1 MNAESPTHHGRHA
14 LPDHLHLEVGT
25 VSGLIFSGV
34 VYEVNLPGSAGG
46 MGVLP
51 GHVPV
56 LTTLDAGMLSY
67 RTSADAE
74 PAALYVVGGLAEV
87 GPGYV
92 HVLADHA
99 VHSEEAD
106 AVRRAEALRLVQMPN
121 HRSSHDC
128 PTPNGGGLGIAGMAA
143 YYFPDCTFDAKIWLI
158 FLYPTLFFIG
168 TTLYVKSVL
177 RERKNPLYLYASIL
191 FHAILVLGLMFVD
204 WQTALCFIP
213 AWLRAVIAPRFKLSV
228 KQTGLLEMATSLLFL
243 VSLLVV

>member
-1 MNAESPTHHGRHA
+1 MNAESTTHHGRHA

-106 AVRRAEALRLVQMPN
+106 AVRRAEALHRAEAQHVPEPRPADFKGIKAALDQELLRFFQMV
-121 HRSSHDC
+121 
-128 PTPNGGGLGIAGMAA
+128 
-143 YYFPDCTFDAKIWLI
+143 
-158 FLYPTLFFIG
+158 LFG
-168 TTLYVKSVL
+168 
-177 RERKNPLYLYASIL
+177 RKP
-191 FHAILVLGLMFVD
+191 
-204 WQTALCFIP
+204 
-213 AWLRAVIAPRFKLSV
+213 
-228 KQTGLLEMATSLLFL
+228 
-243 VSLLVV
+243 

>member
-1 MNAESPTHHGRHA
+1 MVKLLISNQYGAIVMA
-14 LPDHLHLEVGT
+14 L
-25 VSGLIFSGV
+25 
-34 VYEVNLPGSAGG
+34 LPF
-46 MGVLP
+46 LY
-51 GHVPV
+51 
-56 LTTLDAGMLSY
+56 GMLSSQMIWQQLFLLVAWFCLY
-67 RTSADAE
+67 LFTYPFFNLFKGRNLELNRRWCWRYGLTALCLSL
-74 PAALYVVGGLAEV
+74 PALWHNWQVLYFLLAMLPFALLTIYYVKQKNE
-87 GPGYV
+87 
-92 HVLADHA
+92 
-99 VHSEEAD
+99 
-106 AVRRAEALRLVQMPN
+106 RALGNDFAAIVIF
-121 HRSSHDC
+121 
-128 PTPNGGGLGIAGMAA
+128 GIAGMAA

>member
-1 MNAESPTHHGRHA
+1 MVKLLISNQHGVIVMA
-14 LPDHLHLEVGT
+14 L
-25 VSGLIFSGV
+25 
-34 VYEVNLPGSAGG
+34 LPF
-46 MGVLP
+46 LY
-51 GHVPV
+51 
-56 LTTLDAGMLSY
+56 GMLSAQFVWQQLFLLVAWFCLY
-67 RTSADAE
+67 LFTYPFFNLFKGRNLELNRRWCWRYGLTALCLSL
-74 PAALYVVGGLAEV
+74 PALWHNWQVLYFLLAMLPFALLTIYYVKQKDE
-87 GPGYV
+87 
-92 HVLADHA
+92 
-99 VHSEEAD
+99 
-106 AVRRAEALRLVQMPN
+106 RALGNDFAAIVIF
-121 HRSSHDC
+121 
-128 PTPNGGGLGIAGMAA
+128 GIAGMVA
-143 YYFPDCTFDAKIWLI
+143 YYFPDHTFDAKIWLV